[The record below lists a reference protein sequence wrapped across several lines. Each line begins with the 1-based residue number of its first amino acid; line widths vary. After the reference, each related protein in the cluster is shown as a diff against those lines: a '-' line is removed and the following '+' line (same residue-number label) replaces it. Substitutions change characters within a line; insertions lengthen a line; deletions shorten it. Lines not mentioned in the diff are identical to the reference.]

1 MASYSEIVKFESE
14 ALPGTIRLVKSGEF
28 FRAYNHSAWLFQC
41 CIAEHKVMRK
51 FVKALN
57 EDIYYIGFPSKS
69 LFNNIG
75 ERKSVKTE
83 YGFDIQLSEK
93 EIPIED
99 DYEEWKATVETKHS
113 SKGDFYSL
121 PLAGVDAEREV
132 IRRLRDFQLES
143 KTLIECVSFIAEL
156 RQLLNNK
163 LLKGSEMLKER

>member
-99 DYEEWKATVETKHS
+99 DYEEWKATVES
-113 SKGDFYSL
+113 NQG
-121 PLAGVDAEREV
+121 
-132 IRRLRDFQLES
+132 I
-143 KTLIECVSFIAEL
+143 C
-156 RQLLNNK
+156 N
-163 LLKGSEMLKER
+163 

>member
-1 MASYSEIVKFESE
+1 MIMKSGKQQSKVIKEFAIDEIVYFEYVNRK
-14 ALPGTIRLVKSGEF
+14 IRIV
-28 FRAYNHSAWLFQC
+28 
-41 CIAEHKVMRK
+41 
-51 FVKALN
+51 
-57 EDIYYIGFPSKS
+57 
-69 LFNNIG
+69 
-75 ERKSVKTE
+75 
-83 YGFDIQLSEK
+83 
-93 EIPIED
+93 
-99 DYEEWKATVETKHS
+99 S